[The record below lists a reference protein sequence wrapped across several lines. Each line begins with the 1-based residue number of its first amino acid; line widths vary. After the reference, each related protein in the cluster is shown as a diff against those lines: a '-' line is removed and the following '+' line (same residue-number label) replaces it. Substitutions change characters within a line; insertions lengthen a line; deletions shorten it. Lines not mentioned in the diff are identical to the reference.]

1 MADLDDKSTFE
12 SLVDQCVP
20 FIARRLGL
28 EEREARTMALAYVL
42 GATDHALIRIQ
53 SQTVGP
59 TALSADRVQLVESIA
74 GRLGRVPTTRELT
87 ALLRVPESTAKSL
100 LKNVL
105 ATSDRAAEL
114 ALKSAFVSAQGGG
127 HVGRGG
133 KPPGGKKW
141 VFPNLPDLEAAR
153 TQLEDRGVRY
163 STLSEK
169 DGDYVLVVDKAF
181 DPDAL

>member
-1 MADLDDKSTFE
+1 MAGFADKSTFE

-20 FIARRLGL
+20 FIGRRLGL
-28 EEREARTMALAYVL
+28 EDQEARAMALAYVL

-87 ALLRVPESTAKSL
+87 ALLRVPESTAKTL

-105 ATSDRAAEL
+105 ATSDRVAEL
-114 ALKSAFVSAQGGG
+114 ALKSAFVSAEGGG
-127 HVGRGG
+127 RVGRDG

-141 VFPNLPDLEAAR
+141 VFPSLSDLDAAR
-153 TQLEDRGVRY
+153 TQLEGRGVKY

-169 DGDYVLVVDKAF
+169 DGDYVLVVDNAF
-181 DPDAL
+181 DPNAL